1 MAIPNIFTIATGT
14 TGAPTTYNYPTA
26 DGFDYRGGKSTFA
39 FSTAEADFNKVTAI
53 KIQASFDDTN
63 WIDLTDSAD
72 NPVSVAA
79 NTILTVDI
87 GKCKLRFNAVI
98 GAETTGVTN
107 ITVS

>member
-1 MAIPNIFTIATGT
+1 MAIPNISTITTGT
-14 TGAPTTYNYPTA
+14 SAGTYNYPTNA
-26 DGFDYRGGKSTFA
+26 GFEYRGGKSTFA
-39 FSTAEADFNKVTAI
+39 FSTDQAQFNKVTAI

-72 NPVSVAA
+72 NPVSVGG
-79 NTILTVDI
+79 NSILTVDV

-98 GAETTGVTN
+98 SAETTGVTN

>member
-1 MAIPNIFTIATGT
+1 MAIPNIFTIETGT
-14 TGAPTTYNYPTA
+14 SGAPTTYNYPT
-26 DGFDYRGGKSTFA
+26 DNGFNYTGGKSTFA

-53 KIQASFDDTN
+53 IIQASFDDAN

-72 NPVSVAA
+72 NPVTVSA
-79 NTILTVDI
+79 NSILTVDI
-87 GKCKLRFNAVI
+87 GKCKLRFNTVI

>member
-1 MAIPNIFTIATGT
+1 MAIPNVYKIETGT
-14 TGAPTTYNYPTA
+14 TANTYNYPTDA
-26 DGFDYRGGKSTFA
+26 GFNYTGGKSTFA
-39 FSTAEADFNKVTAI
+39 FSTAESSFNQVTAI

-72 NPVSVAA
+72 SPVTVAA
-79 NTILTVDI
+79 NSILTVDI
-87 GKCKLRFNAVI
+87 GRCKLRFNTVI